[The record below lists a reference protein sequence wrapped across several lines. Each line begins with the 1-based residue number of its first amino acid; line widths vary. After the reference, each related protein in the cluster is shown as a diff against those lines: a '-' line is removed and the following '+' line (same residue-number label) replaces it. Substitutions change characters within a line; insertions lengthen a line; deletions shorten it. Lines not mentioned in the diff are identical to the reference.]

1 MCEFTLLQA
10 DTYRRMRKATKGR
23 WEGFHPATNALW
35 MHYLADTLLNL
46 KAFPLDAGQKRQL
59 RDFRYMLC
67 HLTASQLPHIA
78 ARHYAVLSHDV
89 HVANPLQ
96 LKGPRASN

>member
-1 MCEFTLLQA
+1 MCQSTLLQA

-46 KAFPLDAGQKRQL
+46 KAFPLDASQKRQL
-59 RDFRYMLC
+59 RDFRYMPC

-78 ARHYAVLSHDV
+78 SRHYAILSHDV
-89 HVANPLQ
+89 HVANTLQ